1 LFSFTKKIDLIDQE
15 ERKTQ
20 KIVISSFT
28 NINSYF
34 LLQKKKID
42 LTASDFCYAI
52 TKENERRGKLLSYVV
67 IYIYY
72 FIRILFINNLIL
84 FSFIK
89 KIDLIASDFDV

>member
-1 LFSFTKKIDLIDQE
+1 LTKKNEKRRRLLFRHLLIS
-15 ERKTQ
+15 
-20 KIVISSFT
+20 ILIFF
-28 NINSYF
+28 Y
-34 LLQKKKID
+34 KKKID